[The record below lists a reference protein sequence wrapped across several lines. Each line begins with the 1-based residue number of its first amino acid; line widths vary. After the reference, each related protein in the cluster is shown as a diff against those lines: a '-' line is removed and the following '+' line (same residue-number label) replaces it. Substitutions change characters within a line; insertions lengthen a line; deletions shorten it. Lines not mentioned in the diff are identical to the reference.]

1 MFKLTDIAIDP
12 SALTRAL
19 KNDAAGAVVTF
30 EGRVRDHNDG
40 KAVDHLVY
48 ESYEK
53 LAVKEAEAI
62 LKEARERYPVLE
74 AHCVHRV
81 GKLEI
86 GEVAVWVAVASA
98 HRKEAFDACEFIID
112 SIKHRLPIW
121 KKETYSDGSYEWVNC
136 RHEAE
141 AVCP

>member
-53 LAVKEAEAI
+53 LAAKEAEAI

>member
-12 SALTRAL
+12 SALTRTL

-62 LKEARERYPVLE
+62 LKEAWERYPVLE

-121 KKETYSDGSYEWVNC
+121 KKETYSDGTYEWVNC

>member
-12 SALTRAL
+12 SALTKAL
-19 KNDAAGAVVTF
+19 NNDAAGAVVSF

-53 LAVKEAEAI
+53 LAAKEAEAI

>member
-12 SALTRAL
+12 SALTKTLR
-19 KNDAAGAVVTF
+19 NDAAGAVVSF
-30 EGRVRDHNDG
+30 EGRVRNHNDG
-40 KAVDHLVY
+40 RAVDHLVY

-53 LAVKEAEAI
+53 LAAKEAEAI

-112 SIKHRLPIW
+112 SVKHRLPIW
-121 KKETYSDGSYEWVNC
+121 KKETYSDGSHEWVNC
-136 RHEAE
+136 RHETE

>member
-53 LAVKEAEAI
+53 LAAKEAEAI

-81 GKLEI
+81 GRLEI

>member
-53 LAVKEAEAI
+53 LAAKEAEAI

-81 GKLEI
+81 GKSVRSEEHTSELQ
-86 GEVAVWVAVASA
+86 SQ
-98 HRKEAFDACEFIID
+98 
-112 SIKHRLPIW
+112 
-121 KKETYSDGSYEWVNC
+121 
-136 RHEAE
+136 
-141 AVCP
+141 

>member
-12 SALTRAL
+12 SALTKTL
-19 KNDAAGAVVTF
+19 KNDAAGAVVSF
-30 EGRVRDHNDG
+30 EGRVRDHNNG
-40 KAVDHLVY
+40 RAVDHLVY

-53 LAVKEAEAI
+53 LAAKEAEAI

-112 SIKHRLPIW
+112 SVKHRLPIW
-121 KKETYSDGSYEWVNC
+121 KKETYSDGSFEWVNC
-136 RHEAE
+136 GHETS

>member
-12 SALTRAL
+12 SALTKAL
-19 KNDAAGAVVTF
+19 NNDAAGAVVSF

-53 LAVKEAEAI
+53 LAAKEAEAI

-81 GKLEI
+81 GRLEI

>member
-53 LAVKEAEAI
+53 LAVKEAKAI

-74 AHCVHRV
+74 ADCVHRV
-81 GKLEI
+81 GRLEI

-136 RHEAE
+136 RHEAT